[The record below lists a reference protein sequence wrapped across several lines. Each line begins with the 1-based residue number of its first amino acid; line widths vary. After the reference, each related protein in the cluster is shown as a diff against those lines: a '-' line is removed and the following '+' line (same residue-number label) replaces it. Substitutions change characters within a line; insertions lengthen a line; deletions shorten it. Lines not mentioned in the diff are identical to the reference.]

1 MQLPCCFGGV
11 FPNKEVVVVGIV
23 EAHILQVAVVYFHD
37 LTLAEETSLHSVEQA
52 HNCSVRHTVVPGA
65 AESERVEQVVAV
77 TQRWPERHDRLI
89 LVAATDHDTQAIPL
103 QFADGIVGLASAEGF
118 DGTLPTTEVA
128 QEVVLVAF
136 SLGLEGID

>member
-1 MQLPCCFGGV
+1 M
-11 FPNKEVVVVGIV
+11 GIV

-37 LTLAEETSLHSVEQA
+37 LTLAKETSLYGVEQA
-52 HNCSVRHTVVPGA
+52 HDCSVRYTVVPGA

-89 LVAATDHDTQAIPL
+89 LVAATDHYAKAIIRHL
-103 QFADGIVGLASAEGF
+103 VDGAVGLASAKGF
-118 DGTLPTTEVA
+118 DWTLPTTEVA